1 MRTRTLVLA
10 ATALAVL
17 VAWVGPSTVSASHFR
32 KCGDQP
38 GRGAGWYNVKAANV
52 KCATARKVAKQFWFG
67 DPGPLGFR
75 CDSNQ
80 IGTELS
86 RAKCVRRRSGQKQI
100 VKFEYGA

>member
-17 VAWVGPSTVSASHFR
+17 MAWVGPSNISASHFR
-32 KCGDQP
+32 KCGDQS

-75 CDSNQ
+75 CDTDQ